1 MIVAGGTYGE
11 RCLYPYWDRIF
22 GSGLRA
28 AVAASGLSDSVTL
41 HTYVPDEWRDDV
53 AATLLAFG
61 IKGEIRP
68 SLDPITF
75 KYLDSLEKSLIPT
88 PPEKLES
95 TLDVEGDVVLRFGMM
110 EGDARVK
117 GNRVVY
123 DPQSSGALF
132 SGNGSSAHKLAM
144 VIAQAELL
152 GLVAGL
158 RGQHPATAAD
168 IKLRDAIVAVQ
179 DSPSP
184 PQIIVVKD
192 GFGGL
197 TVFLGDEPNTI
208 PSYAAESYFRI
219 GAGDVIATAF
229 AHAWGELDMEP
240 ISAAEYAARSVAY
253 FVEDARLPL
262 LPPSLL
268 GTRTRARDHGQNLRI
283 LGLGDYEVRSL
294 VLRTQ
299 NWIWELQGSI
309 EQVVLHVDD
318 LGSSSHPIDLV
329 IIGSRSRLTKVE
341 EIARLAGTPAVV
353 FWPGG
358 GREQIEHLFPRSIIS
373 RDYASALYHA
383 MRRAVP

>member
-11 RCLYPYWDRIF
+11 RCIYPNWDRIF

-53 AATLLAFG
+53 EATLSAFG
-61 IKGEIRP
+61 IKGEIKP
-68 SLDPITF
+68 SSDPITF

-88 PPEKLES
+88 PPEKLEP

-110 EGDARVK
+110 EGEARVK
-117 GNRVVY
+117 GDRVVY
-123 DPQSSGALF
+123 DPQSAGVAF
-132 SGNGSSAHKLAM
+132 TGNGSSARILAM
-144 VIAQAELL
+144 IIAQGELL
-152 GLVAGL
+152 RLVAGL
-158 RGQHPATAAD
+158 RGQHPATAAE

-197 TVFLGDEPNTI
+197 TVFLGDEPTII
-208 PSYAAESYFRI
+208 PSYASESYFRI

-240 ISAAEYAARSVAY
+240 ISAAEYAARSAAY

-262 LPPSLL
+262 IPPALL
-268 GTRTRARDHGQNLRI
+268 GMRTLSRDHGQNLRI
-283 LGLGDYEVRSL
+283 LGFGDYEVRSL
-294 VLRTQ
+294 VLRTE

-309 EQVVLHVDD
+309 EQVVLDEQD
-318 LGSSSHPIDLV
+318 LAFNPRPIDLV
-329 IIGSRSRLTKVE
+329 IIGSRSTPTKVE

-358 GREQIEHLFPRSIIS
+358 ECEQIQHLFPRSIIS
-373 RDYASALYHA
+373 RDYPSALYHA
-383 MRRAVP
+383 MRRTVP